1 MIHRIIEDLRSVAQK
16 CKMTAGDCSDEELT
30 EYLQEIDVVLKSIA
44 SVLEEFDQ

>member
-1 MIHRIIEDLRSVAQK
+1 MIHTIIEDLRSVAQK
-16 CKMTAGDCSDEELT
+16 CRMSAPDCSDEELS